1 MSTEAKSTTIWIVED
16 HDALRESLC
25 EVVKSTATESA
36 QVTGFG
42 SCEEALDSDSDI
54 VPEVLILD
62 IGLPG
67 MSGLEGICTFKER
80 WPGLEIIMF
89 TVHDEPERIFE
100 AICAGASGYLLK
112 SEPLE
117 RIAAAVEEVL
127 RGGSPMT
134 PEIARLMLDRFNR
147 LGATV
152 STTELSEREREV
164 LRAMV
169 DGLAKKEIAERLEI
183 SVHTVDTYTRRIYK
197 KLHVNTLGGAVAKA
211 LREGL
216 V

>member
-1 MSTEAKSTTIWIVED
+1 MTDSTRPHVWIIED
-16 HDALRESLC
+16 HELLRESLR
-25 EVVKSTATESA
+25 EVVEETAATRVITFE
-36 QVTGFG
+36 
-42 SCEEALDSDSDI
+42 SCEAALNAESDA
-54 VPEVLILD
+54 VPDALILD

-67 MSGLEGICTFKER
+67 MSGLDGIRAFKER
-80 WPGLEIIMF
+80 FPELEILMF

-100 AICAGASGYLLK
+100 AVCAGASGYLLK
-112 SEPLE
+112 SEPLD
-117 RIAAAVEEVL
+117 RIASAVEEVL

-134 PEIARLMLDRFNR
+134 PEVARLMLERFNR
-147 LGATV
+147 LGATT
-152 STTELSEREREV
+152 SSIELSDRECDV

-169 DGLAKKEIAERLEI
+169 DGLAKKEIADRLEI

>member
-1 MSTEAKSTTIWIVED
+1 MNEKQDSDIVWIVED
-16 HDALRESLC
+16 HRLLRESLS
-25 EVVKSTATESA
+25 EVVGEIVEEVHAFDSCEAALAEETESPPA
-36 QVTGFG
+36 V
-42 SCEEALDSDSDI
+42 A
-54 VPEVLILD
+54 ILD
-62 IGLPG
+62 IGLGG
-67 MSGLEGICTFKER
+67 MDGIEGVRRFKETF
-80 WPGLEIIMF
+80 PEVEIVMF
-89 TVHDEPERIFE
+89 TVHDDSARIFE
-100 AICAGASGYLLK
+100 AIGAGASGYLLK

-117 RIAAAVEEVL
+117 RIAIAVTEVL

-147 LGATV
+147 LGA
-152 STTELSEREREV
+152 SGSKTELSDRERDV

-183 SVHTVDTYTRRIYK
+183 SVHTVDTYTRRLYR

>member
-1 MSTEAKSTTIWIVED
+1 MTDSNQATIWIIED
-16 HDALRESLC
+16 HELLRESLR
-25 EVVKSTATESA
+25 EVVAETAATEVRA
-36 QVTGFG
+36 FD
-42 SCEEALDSDSDI
+42 SCEAALNAEPDAAPDA
-54 VPEVLILD
+54 LILD

-67 MSGLEGICTFKER
+67 MSGLEGIRLFKER
-80 WPGLEIIMF
+80 YPEVEILMF

-100 AICAGASGYLLK
+100 AVCAGASGYLLK

-117 RIAAAVEEVL
+117 RIAAAVEEIL

-134 PEIARLMLDRFNR
+134 PEIARLMLDRFNQLR
-147 LGATV
+147 VTAP
-152 STTELSEREREV
+152 TTELSDRERDV

-169 DGLAKKEIAERLEI
+169 DGLAKKEIADRLEI